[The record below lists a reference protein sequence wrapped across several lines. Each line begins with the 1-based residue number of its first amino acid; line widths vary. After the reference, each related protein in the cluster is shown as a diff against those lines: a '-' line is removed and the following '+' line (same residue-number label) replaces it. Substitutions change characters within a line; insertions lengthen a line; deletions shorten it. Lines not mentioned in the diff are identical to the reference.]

1 MKNKERKNL
10 KPIIITVDGP
20 SGVGKGTIAMMIA
33 EKLGYKYLDSGSL
46 YRSLALKL
54 YEKNNNFESILDNL
68 DNRMKD
74 ISIDFRYKNGGGAK
88 VFVNGE
94 DFTNKIRNEKVA
106 VMASTIATDKRARE
120 MLEKYQRSYL
130 AGEGLVADGRDMGTK
145 VFSEAKIKFYLTASV
160 EKRAERR
167 LNQLKDQGISANL
180 PVLIQKLLLRDKAD
194 TERSLSPLMPA
205 KDAIIID
212 TSKFSA
218 EEVFNKTINIIRD
231 NIKNI

>member
-1 MKNKERKNL
+1 M

-74 ISIDFRYKNGGGAK
+74 ISIDFRYKNGGGAQ

-106 VMASTIATDKRARE
+106 VMASTISTDKRARE

-167 LNQLKDQGISANL
+167 LNQLKDKGISANL